1 MSNESERTR
10 SRQQRSAAGIR
21 LHVLA
26 LCVGLAGLS
35 ARAAAEPEPLDK
47 TRLDVERLP
56 VEAIAPTRD
65 MFAVGFHLRAE
76 LGGEGFAGGIGRIS
90 RPGPFALIAAG
101 YELTPWFGLALEFGL
116 GMHETHAPA
125 PPSATAF
132 QIYTGLV
139 QARLQLPLSTRVA
152 LWLSGDGGAGFA
164 SGDFLQAYG
173 YRHAAD
179 IGLVYGGSLGFDWHF
194 MNRHHSIGLRAGAH
208 LFPELAAPNGEKSL
222 SIEGAAYLKYV
233 F

>member
-10 SRQQRSAAGIR
+10 SSQQRSAAGTRVRALI
-21 LHVLA
+21 VCLA
-26 LCVGLAGLS
+26 LTGIS
-35 ARAAAEPEPLDK
+35 ARASAEPEPLDK

-65 MFAVGFHLRAE
+65 MFAVGFHVRAE
-76 LGGEGFAGGIGRIS
+76 LGGQGFVGGIGRIS
-90 RPGPFALIAAG
+90 RPGPFALLAAG
-101 YELTPWFGLALEFGL
+101 YEFTPWFGLALEFGL
-116 GMHETHAPA
+116 GMHATHAPA
-125 PPSATAF
+125 PPAATAF

-152 LWLSGDGGAGFA
+152 LWLAGDAGVGWA

-173 YRHAAD
+173 YRRAAD
-179 IGLVYGGSLGFDWHF
+179 LGLVYGGSLGFDWHF

-208 LFPELAAPNGEKSL
+208 LFPELAAPNAEKSL
-222 SIEGAAYLKYV
+222 SIEAAAYLKYV